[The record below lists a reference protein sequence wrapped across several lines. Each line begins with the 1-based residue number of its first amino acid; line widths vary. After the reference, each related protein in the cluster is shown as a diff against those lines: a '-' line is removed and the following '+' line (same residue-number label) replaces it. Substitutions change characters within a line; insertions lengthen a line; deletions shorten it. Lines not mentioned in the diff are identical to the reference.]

1 MTVRLVVSEIFKD
14 DNQGL
19 DSSEPFLFVLPAAGR
34 RALLSL
40 SELLTWEATWIEVD
54 PASGRQIRTPLTD
67 RQQAI
72 IDATRDG
79 LMEFEQVNLITS
91 KLDELI
97 TALDDLGQTVNVSS
111 VCCDQ
116 IQAGTTPPAVTPD
129 DYPMP
134 GSGQEPPG
142 YPNPGGYDADL
153 CASMNGILW
162 MYYRFLRFL
171 KNVDAF
177 SILAGLIVAGLAAL
191 IPTPIT
197 TPIGTISFVAIAGV
211 LGKALATGVLSVI
224 SDGADA
230 AMNTIETY
238 KQDIICSTY
247 ASTSNLH
254 DAMIALIDRLQSDI
268 KDAMLTAGVPADM
281 ADRLSKF
288 IDDVAGAVAHIVDR
302 LPELAS
308 EWSQGPTGWAV
319 DCSCQGEMLT
329 LTIDPLDPAW
339 VLAGNYIV
347 DQQNG
352 YVELRRHGAS
362 TGGES
367 SMTLSLA
374 AIRAALGY
382 TDPLYALDAEIE
394 GICYV
399 DPCSYRTV
407 YLQAQF
413 SLYDAPGPPTGTAV
427 WRGTHNNVCI
437 TNTGTAGCF
446 PAGTE
451 EPFSIA
457 AMTVPNDPYG
467 AAPNGFRL
475 TTYRPIASGGDS
487 ACWGWFR
494 ITSVKIKFCKQP
506 LVNGQCA

>member
-1 MTVRLVVSEIFKD
+1 MAGNTNNTNFLSAANEHIRAVNDADANASIQAVEAAVTAVDAGPHIDGLSVALVNALTMLASALERIAANQEVQTVY
-14 DNQGL
+14 
-19 DSSEPFLFVLPAAGR
+19 PPPATPTPTGP
-34 RALLSL
+34 
-40 SELLTWEATWIEVD
+40 VPD
-54 PASGRQIRTPLTD
+54 PLTD
-67 RQQAI
+67 PPPNGEPTWDNYLCRSGYAFCEAQA
-72 IDATRDG
+72 
-79 LMEFEQVNLITS
+79 
-91 KLDELI
+91 ELF
-97 TALDDLGQTVNVSS
+97 DDLGEINGSPVWAF
-111 VCCDQ
+111 
-116 IQAGTTPPAVTPD
+116 AGIVA
-129 DYPMP
+129 
-134 GSGQEPPG
+134 
-142 YPNPGGYDADL
+142 AL
-153 CASMNGILW
+153 CAIVVSLASGGVI
-162 MYYRFLRFL
+162 
-171 KNVDAF
+171 VISAAAAG
-177 SILAGLIVAGLAAL
+177 SIGAIGLAAAL
-191 IPTPIT
+191 WEVIGQLSEGVLDT
-197 TPIGTISFVAIAGV
+197 TFAAIADEYRTNAQLRSCIG
-211 LGKALATGVLSVI
+211 
-224 SDGADA
+224 A
-230 AMNTIETY
+230 AMKNGDGVTDKT
-238 KQDIICSTY
+238 Q
-247 ASTSNLH
+247 L
-254 DAMIALIDRLQSDI
+254 I
-268 KDAMLTAGVPADM
+268 KDAIDANMTANQEIAK
-281 ADRLSKF
+281 L
-288 IDDVAGAVAHIVDR
+288 AVADFRVAPFAQGVEQDGQIVY
-302 LPELAS
+302 
-308 EWSQGPTGWAV
+308 PTYDGTV

-506 LVNGQCA
+506 LAAGQCA